1 MSDTWK
7 NVAAQWLTSG
17 LEESLPTKTL
27 PREISTKFIISFYF
41 NPLLAGWSYLCFFPK
56 STTSYLLVWK
66 KATSQRLNW
75 SFLQLLIRGYYAKCS
90 MATPFA
96 LIYHCCPA
104 IIQVAFIEKYFIR
117 QIISG
122 SWFVSARNLKVKR
135 RKKCIS
141 NHRVLLQLRII
152 QSIQIVSCV
161 CAQWLPCFVS
171 LCIAPCKVLIINI
184 VKNASYLVHSTI
196 NLFKEWRSH
205 TFGRHG
211 LEIFQS
217 FLSKWWE
224 DITWPI
230 KRQRQRQEL

>member
-1 MSDTWK
+1 MQSALW
-7 NVAAQWLTSG
+7 QPHS
-17 LEESLPTKTL
+17 P
-27 PREISTKFIISFYF
+27 SFTIAV
-41 NPLLAGWSYLCFFPK
+41 PLLSKWHSLRNILSDK
-56 STTSYLLVWK
+56 L
-66 KATSQRLNW
+66 SQ
-75 SFLQLLIRGYYAKCS
+75 
-90 MATPFA
+90 
-96 LIYHCCPA
+96 
-104 IIQVAFIEKYFIR
+104 E
-117 QIISG
+117 
-122 SWFVSARNLKVKR
+122 VSARNLKVKR

-184 VKNASYLVHSTI
+184 VKNASYLVQFTI

-217 FLSKWWE
+217 FLSK
-224 DITWPI
+224 
-230 KRQRQRQEL
+230 

>member
-122 SWFVSARNLKVKR
+122 SFSQKLESQKKKKNAFQTTGFFCSWAYKVYKAYKLSLVSVHNGYHASL
-135 RKKCIS
+135 
-141 NHRVLLQLRII
+141 
-152 QSIQIVSCV
+152 V
-161 CAQWLPCFVS
+161 CALPRVKS
-171 LCIAPCKVLIINI
+171 LSLILLKMHPIWYTLPLI
-184 VKNASYLVHSTI
+184 YS
-196 NLFKEWRSH
+196 RSGEAILLGDMDLRSSSH
-205 TFGRHG
+205 FY
-211 LEIFQS
+211 QS
-217 FLSKWWE
+217 DEK
-224 DITWPI
+224 T
-230 KRQRQRQEL
+230 

>member
-122 SWFVSARNLKVKR
+122 SLSQKLESQKKKKNAFQTTGFFCSWGLSKAYKLSLVSVHNGYHASL
-135 RKKCIS
+135 
-141 NHRVLLQLRII
+141 
-152 QSIQIVSCV
+152 V
-161 CAQWLPCFVS
+161 CALPRVKS
-171 LCIAPCKVLIINI
+171 LSLILLKMHPIWYTLPLI
-184 VKNASYLVHSTI
+184 YS
-196 NLFKEWRSH
+196 RSGEAILLGDMDLRSSSH
-205 TFGRHG
+205 FY
-211 LEIFQS
+211 QS
-217 FLSKWWE
+217 DEK
-224 DITWPI
+224 T
-230 KRQRQRQEL
+230 